1 MNLYVAATRQNDG
14 KTTTALGLFNAIKET
29 FSGIGYIKP
38 VGQQVKLIGKHKIDK
53 DVSLMSEIYQI
64 GNHLYDMSPI
74 TVPKGFT
81 EDYIL
86 HGDPMNLRRKILQ
99 AYTRASKGKGFMVIE
114 GTGHA
119 GVGSI
124 FDLSNAAVAQLL
136 QAPVLLVTCAG
147 IGRPID
153 EVMLNKAVFDSFGVP
168 VLGVIVNKV
177 MPEKYEKIN
186 KFVRLGFQRKG
197 IDVLGVL
204 PFCPILSSPTVRQLL
219 EDIRGDLLCGEEA
232 VDQGVSRMIVGAMP
246 PHTALDYFKGQVVLI
261 TPGNREDLILAA
273 LSANATGTSD
283 ENNVRGMILTG
294 GIKPNKTVMQLL
306 AQGDMPVISVQ
317 DDTFTTAQKITNLI
331 IKIRPQDEEKIRTI
345 KDMVHKHVDVDRIT
359 EKLEAAPRMSQP
371 SCDVKKAGTA
381 RGLPAC
387 GAPGSCCVAA
397 FDRGAVARS
406 GPRSRRHRPPAPY
419 LRNAS
424 MYESA

>member
-14 KTTTALGLFNAIKET
+14 KTTAALGLFNAIKET
-29 FSGIGYIKP
+29 FSDIGYIKP

-53 DVSLMSEIYQI
+53 DVSLMSEIYHI
-64 GNHLYDMSPI
+64 GSHLYDMSPI

-86 HGDPMNLRRKILQ
+86 HGDPANLTRKIRQ
-99 AYTRASKGKGFMVIE
+99 AYQRASEGRDFMVIE

-136 QAPVLLVTCAG
+136 QSPVLLVTCAG

-153 EVMLNKAVFDSFGVP
+153 EVMLNKAVFDKYGVP
-168 VLGVIVNKV
+168 VIGVIVNKV
-177 MPEKYEKIN
+177 MPEKCEKVN
-186 KFVRLGFQRKG
+186 KFVRLGFQRQG

-204 PFCPILSSPTVRQLL
+204 PFCPVLSSPTMRQLM
-219 EDIRGDLLCGEEA
+219 EDIKGELLCGDEQM
-232 VDQGVSRMIVGAMP
+232 DQAVSRMIVGAMP

-273 LSANATGTSD
+273 LSANSTGHSE
-283 ENNVRGMILTG
+283 ENHVRGMILTG

-306 AQGDMPVISVQ
+306 AQGNIPVISVQ

-331 IKIRPQDEEKIRTI
+331 IKIRPEDEEKIRTI
-345 KDMVHKHVDVDRIT
+345 KELVLEYINVDQLV
-359 EKLEAAPRMSQP
+359 EKLKAAPPIVR
-371 SCDVKKAGTA
+371 
-381 RGLPAC
+381 
-387 GAPGSCCVAA
+387 AA
-397 FDRGAVARS
+397 V
-406 GPRSRRHRPPAPY
+406 
-419 LRNAS
+419 
-424 MYESA
+424 